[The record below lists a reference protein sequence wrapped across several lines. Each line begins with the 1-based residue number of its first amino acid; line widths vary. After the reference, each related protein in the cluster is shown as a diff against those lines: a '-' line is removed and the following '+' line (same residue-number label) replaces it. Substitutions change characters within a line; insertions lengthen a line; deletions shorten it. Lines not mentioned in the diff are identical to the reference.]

1 MVISDFNKLYEE
13 WVSTPSTNFKTKVE
27 QCGKHYSIL
36 SINKSN
42 GRILV
47 EKQYGDTDSIH
58 YSKLKRV

>member
-1 MVISDFNKLYEE
+1 MIISDFNKLYAE
-13 WVSTPSTNFKTKVE
+13 WVSTPSTIFNIKVE
-27 QCGKHYSIL
+27 QCGKHYPIL
-36 SINKSN
+36 TINKSN